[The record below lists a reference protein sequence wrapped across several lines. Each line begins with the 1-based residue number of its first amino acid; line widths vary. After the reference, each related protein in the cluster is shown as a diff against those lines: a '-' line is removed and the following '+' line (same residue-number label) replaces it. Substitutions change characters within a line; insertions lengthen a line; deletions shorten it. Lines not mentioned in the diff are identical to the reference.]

1 MMKLLIA
8 VLSSTLIACSVTTAT
23 PVNPSATANLGSSST
38 AIYTAT
44 ATTYPNILTFV
55 DLDVDTVNCGRYSRK
70 KKTVIKEYA
79 KRVHTFKE
87 TYGEC
92 KSITAK
98 IIDQT
103 IAVENLNERIESMSP
118 VTMPSDGGPGYTE
131 TMSLIQDG
139 NAALSDLQNQQIICD
154 RQHYSEYEKLRLA
167 EESLARKFFGGFRVN
182 SGLVSEERMMDLLTS
197 QIFLNCFGK
206 FHIDIRSS
214 SMDSERAS
222 TSGTQGSSPQPQ
234 GPPPSYGV
242 VMRKPKLYK
251 VTQQNPGDQPPS
263 YQEVIRNPQKF
274 PKVLEDP
281 DITES
286 SSMNPSIVHSTQ
298 TSSSVPPSQHT
309 ASSTLRRVSST
320 LQRAS
325 SSLRRVPSSVRRAS
339 STLQRASSSLRRVAS
354 SVRKVSSSLAWKVDR
369 S

>member
-118 VTMPSDGGPGYTE
+118 VTMSSDGGPGYTE

-154 RQHYSEYEKLRLA
+154 RQHYSD
-167 EESLARKFFGGFRVN
+167 
-182 SGLVSEERMMDLLTS
+182 EERMMDLLSS

-214 SMDSERAS
+214 SIDSERASTSGTQTSTDSERAS
-222 TSGTQGSSPQPQ
+222 TSGTQGLSQSY
-234 GPPPSYGV
+234 GPPPSYEV

-251 VTQQNPGDQPPS
+251 VTQQNPGDQLPS

-325 SSLRRVPSSVRRAS
+325 SSLRRV
-339 STLQRASSSLRRVAS
+339 AS

>member
-1 MMKLLIA
+1 MMRLLIA
-8 VLSSTLIACSVTTAT
+8 VLSSTLIACLVTTAT
-23 PVNPSATANLGSSST
+23 PVVPSATANLGSSST

-103 IAVENLNERIESMSP
+103 TAVENLNERIELMSP
-118 VTMPSDGGPGYTE
+118 VTMPSDGGPDYTE
-131 TMSLIQDG
+131 TLSLIQDG
-139 NAALSDLQNQQIICD
+139 NDALANLESQQIICD

-206 FHIDIRSS
+206 FHIDIPSS
-214 SMDSERAS
+214 STDSERAS
-222 TSGTQGSSPQPQ
+222 TSGTQGLSQSY
-234 GPPPSYGV
+234 GPPPSYEV

-251 VTQQNPGDQPPS
+251 VIQQNPDDQLPS
-263 YQEVIRNPQKF
+263 YQDVVRNPQKF

-281 DITES
+281 DVTES
-286 SSMNPSIVHSTQ
+286 SSMSPSIVHPTQ
-298 TSSSVPPSQHT
+298 TSSSVPSSQHT
-309 ASSTLRRVSST
+309 ASSTLRRVSS
-320 LQRAS
+320 RF
-325 SSLRRVPSSVRRAS
+325 
-339 STLQRASSSLRRVAS
+339 
-354 SVRKVSSSLAWKVDR
+354 VRKAKSFLSR
-369 S
+369 H

>member
-118 VTMPSDGGPGYTE
+118 VTMSSDGGPGYTE

-182 SGLVSEERMMDLLTS
+182 SGLVSEERMMDLLSS

-214 SMDSERAS
+214 SIDSERASTSGTQTSTDSERAS
-222 TSGTQGSSPQPQ
+222 TSGTQGLSQSY
-234 GPPPSYGV
+234 GPPPSYEV

-251 VTQQNPGDQPPS
+251 VTQQNPGDQLPS

-325 SSLRRVPSSVRRAS
+325 SSLRRV
-339 STLQRASSSLRRVAS
+339 AS

>member
-1 MMKLLIA
+1 MT
-8 VLSSTLIACSVTTAT
+8 SHWYTRCSTPYYLQ
-23 PVNPSATANLGSSST
+23 SST

-274 PKVLEDP
+274 PKFILLKHLPVFHPVNIQLHPLYGEFHPLYRELHPVYGEFHLVCEELHPLYRELHPVYGELHLVCEKFHPVLHGKSIVLE
-281 DITES
+281 
-286 SSMNPSIVHSTQ
+286 
-298 TSSSVPPSQHT
+298 SV
-309 ASSTLRRVSST
+309 LR
-320 LQRAS
+320 
-325 SSLRRVPSSVRRAS
+325 
-339 STLQRASSSLRRVAS
+339 
-354 SVRKVSSSLAWKVDR
+354 
-369 S
+369 